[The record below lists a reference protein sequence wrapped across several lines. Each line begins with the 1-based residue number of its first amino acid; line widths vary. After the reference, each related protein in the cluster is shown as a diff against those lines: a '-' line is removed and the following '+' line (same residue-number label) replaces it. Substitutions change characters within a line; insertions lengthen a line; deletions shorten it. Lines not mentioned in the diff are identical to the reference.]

1 MKNTTLATKTIKA
14 INDALEADQGAS
26 FRGWLGKV
34 VPHIGDAY
42 RSEQDGHRSHM
53 GASLIGG
60 ECARAIWYNFR
71 WATKGS
77 FDGRILRLFNRGHL
91 EEARFIALLLTI
103 GCEIFQQDENGKQF
117 RISHAEGHFGG
128 SSDGIVLGLPDLPA
142 STYALTEFKTHGD
155 KSFTELV
162 DKGVRDAKFEHFVQ
176 MQVYMRKMGLA
187 AALYLSVNKN
197 NDELYGEILE
207 LNTELADQFLDR
219 GEKLVWMDQPPKKLN
234 ESAGFYKCRFCNH
247 RPVCHLNAIPDRNC
261 RTCKYSKPVEG
272 GKWICFFNEEGFIDT
287 QMQQLGCSEYESR
300 L

>member
-1 MKNTTLATKTIKA
+1 M
-14 INDALEADQGAS
+14 
-26 FRGWLGKV
+26 
-34 VPHIGDAY
+34 
-42 RSEQDGHRSHM
+42 
-53 GASLIGG
+53 
-60 ECARAIWYNFR
+60 
-71 WATKGS
+71 
-77 FDGRILRLFNRGHL
+77 
-91 EEARFIALLLTI
+91 
-103 GCEIFQQDENGKQF
+103 
-117 RISHAEGHFGG
+117 
-128 SSDGIVLGLPDLPA
+128 
-142 STYALTEFKTHGD
+142 
-155 KSFTELV
+155 
-162 DKGVRDAKFEHFVQ
+162 Q